1 MDLRRLAAVALVACS
16 SHRGPEPIG
25 QTMAPATTALIAA
38 SATTYE
44 TVTEEAPWS
53 LTASDGS
60 GLVVARIDAKAVVE
74 GPLAFTELHLYFHN
88 PEHRVREGTF
98 AITLPP
104 GAAGS
109 RFAMENAGQ

>member
-1 MDLRRLAAVALVACS
+1 MDLRRLAVVSVVACS
-16 SHRGPEPIG
+16 SHRGPEPI
-25 QTMAPATTALIAA
+25 
-38 SATTYE
+38 ATTYE

-53 LTASDGS
+53 LTSSDGS
-60 GLVVARIDAKAVVE
+60 GLVLARVDAKAVVE

-104 GAAGS
+104 GAAVS
-109 RFAMENAGQ
+109 RFAMENDGQFMEAEVVDKQLA